1 MTDMPDAAARARI
14 TSAHGETLFVDAGAG
29 TGKTRQLVDRVVAL
43 VAAGWLSSVASL
55 AAITFTEN
63 AAAELRT
70 RIREALEDAASPA
83 SQWQDAE
90 RDRCARALAGLDDA
104 AITTLHGFAARL
116 LTDWPLEAGLP
127 PAVEVA
133 DAVTAG
139 IERDRWW
146 RARLDEWLADPGLAP
161 AWRLGLTLGLKP
173 ADLDKIVEPFDA
185 RWDLLPGISFGPA
198 AIPAADRDRLLRPL
212 RAVGAFAGKGPD
224 GDRMAAHID
233 EVLLPLLREAEAEDD
248 ALQVLSMLHDTH
260 VAARRGSTP
269 DWRREGADLTR
280 VRELCQQIC
289 DRTDEQLRKCG
300 TAVAAALLERL
311 RLAVLAHAE
320 QRRRSG
326 TVWFHDLLVLAVR
339 MLRDNPAARAAA
351 HGRWQAILVDEFQ
364 DTDPLQ
370 VELVHLIAGAGDG
383 TWQQLAVAGGRL
395 FFVGDRAQSIYRFR
409 RAELGLFTA
418 VGEQYPASRLS
429 LVQNFRSR
437 PAILS
442 VVNATFRHLL
452 AGSGPVSHTDLCAA
466 RDGVPGA
473 SGPDVLLLGGPLD
486 QPIGRVRDA
495 EAVHVA
501 ATLRRAQAEGWLIT
515 GRDGQARPAGY
526 ADMAVLVPARTSLSQ
541 LEDALERHDVP
552 YRVMSRSLVWETD
565 AIRDLVTVLQAID
578 DPDDGVA
585 VIAAL
590 RHPVF
595 GCSDD
600 DLAGWKAA
608 GGSWRYDAPAPADL
622 GGSPVADAMT
632 ALLRYHDLRWWLPV
646 NILLD
651 RIIGERHVV
660 ELTAAYR
667 RPRDQWRR
675 IRFLADQARAYL
687 DNGGSGLHGFI
698 RWARGQIDSAA
709 DAVETVAPERD
720 DDAIQILTIHSAKGL
735 EFPVVVLTGIN
746 AQRRPAAEVI
756 WQHGRAPEVRVRKG
770 FETPGFQDARRS
782 DRQLDAQEDL
792 RLLYVA
798 MTRAADH
805 LAISLYHSPPGNGV
819 PNNHAMRLSALASQL
834 ADAGAAH
841 QQSAPD
847 RTAAADAGKPAPA
860 AVSLRDRERF
870 RAERRQ
876 LLARL
881 AATVPVTATGLARAA
896 EIASTARE
904 PADRLIAAG
913 SPGAADGQIQRSV
926 AHTGAT
932 VGSAVH
938 RALELLDLRAPT
950 EQTVSFP
957 VEMAC
962 GELGSPRLTG
972 AVRVLVQSALR
983 SPVTRLA
990 GTCRHWKEV
999 PIVADIDGRIVEG
1012 IIDLL
1017 ADTGNGLIVVDYK
1030 TDQVR
1035 SGAEREHKAAA
1046 YAPQITAYAKAL
1058 ASTGL
1063 HVHQAILCFIGT
1075 DAVTE
1080 VQIAT
1085 AQLAVC
1091 SVMLC

>member
-1 MTDMPDAAARARI
+1 MTDLQDAPARARI

-29 TGKTRQLVDRVVAL
+29 TGKTRQLVERVVAL
-43 VAAGWLSSVASL
+43 VAAGWLTSIASL

-70 RIREALEDAASPA
+70 RIREALEDAANSA

-90 RDRCARALAGLDDA
+90 RDRCARALAELDDA

-127 PAVEVA
+127 PVFEMA
-133 DAVTAG
+133 DAVSAG

-146 RARLDEWLADPGLAP
+146 RSRLDEWLADPGLAP

-185 RWDLLPGISFGPA
+185 HWDLLPGISFGPA
-198 AIPAADRDRLLRPL
+198 GIPAADRVRLLKPL

-248 ALQVLSMLHDTH
+248 ALQVLSMLHATH
-260 VAARRGSTP
+260 VLVKCGSTP
-269 DWRREGADLTR
+269 DWRRQGADLTQ

-289 DRTDEQLRKCG
+289 DRRDEQLRNCG

-320 QRRRSG
+320 ERRRSG
-326 TVWFHDLLVLAVR
+326 ALSFHDLLVLAVR
-339 MLRDNPAARAAA
+339 MLRDNPAARAAV
-351 HGRWQAILVDEFQ
+351 HDRWQAILVDEFQ

-370 VELVHLIAGAGDG
+370 VELLHLIAGEGDG
-383 TWQQLAVAGGRL
+383 TWQELPVAGGRL

-409 RAELGLFTA
+409 RAELGLFSA
-418 VGEQYPASRLS
+418 VREQYPASRVS
-429 LVQNFRSR
+429 LLQNFRSR
-437 PAILS
+437 PAILN
-442 VVNATFRHLL
+442 VVNAAFGQLF
-452 AGSGPVSHTDLCAA
+452 AGSGQVSHADLRAA
-466 RDGVPGA
+466 RDGVPGDK
-473 SGPDVLLLGGPLD
+473 GPDVLLLGGPLD
-486 QPIGRVRDA
+486 QPIGRVRDV
-495 EAVHVA
+495 EATHVA
-501 ATLRRAQAEGWLIT
+501 ATLYRAQAEGWLIT

-526 ADMAVLVPARTSLSQ
+526 SDMAVLVPARTSLSQ
-541 LEDALERHDVP
+541 LEDALERYDVP

-590 RHPVF
+590 RHPMF

-600 DLAGWKAA
+600 DLVGWKAA
-608 GGSWRYDAPAPADL
+608 GGSWRYDAPAPADP
-622 GGSPVADAMT
+622 GGSPVAEAMR

-646 NILLD
+646 NVLLD
-651 RIIGERHVV
+651 RIIRERRAV
-660 ELTAAYR
+660 ELTAAHR

-687 DNGGSGLHGFI
+687 DNGGSGLRGFI

-709 DAVETVAPERD
+709 DAVETAIPERD

-756 WQHGRAPEVRVRKG
+756 WHHGRVPEVRVRKG
-770 FETPGFQDARRS
+770 FETPGFQDAQQS
-782 DRQLDAQEDL
+782 DRQLDEQEDL

-805 LAISLYHSPPGNGV
+805 LAISLYHSPPSNGV
-819 PNNHAMRLSALASQL
+819 PNNHAMRLFALVSQL

-847 RTAAADAGKPAPA
+847 CTAPADARRSTPMAI
-860 AVSLRDRERF
+860 SLKERERF
-870 RAERRQ
+870 LAERCQ

-881 AATVPVTATGLARAA
+881 TATAPTTATGLAHDAGVHG
-896 EIASTARE
+896 TARE
-904 PADRLIAAG
+904 PADRLIAAHNTE
-913 SPGAADGQIQRSV
+913 AADAQVRRSMT
-926 AHTGAT
+926 HSGAT

-938 RALELLDLRAPT
+938 RALELLDLGAPT
-950 EQTVSFP
+950 EQAISFA
-957 VEMAC
+957 VETAC
-962 GELGSPRLTG
+962 GELSSAQLTG

-983 SPVTRLA
+983 SPVMRLA

-999 PIVADIDGRIVEG
+999 PIVADIGGRIVEG
-1012 IIDLL
+1012 FIDLL
-1017 ADTGNGLIVVDYK
+1017 VDTSDGLIVVDYK

-1035 SGAEREHKAAA
+1035 SGAECEEKAAA
-1046 YAPQITAYAKAL
+1046 YAPQITAYATAL

-1063 HVHQAILCFIGT
+1063 QVHRALLCFIGT
-1075 DAVTE
+1075 DTVSE
-1080 VQIAT
+1080 MQIAT
-1085 AQLAVC
+1085 AQ
-1091 SVMLC
+1091 